1 MEWKKGILL
10 LIGINTSISFW
21 VFVLKAEIKS
31 EVTFEIAG

>member
-1 MEWKKGILL
+1 MEEGYTSA
-10 LIGINTSISFW
+10 IGINTSISFW